1 LVPRVT
7 PFGLLFIFL
16 TIVFT
21 VMGQLLVKKGMLEV
35 GAGPLHASVLVR
47 FAWKT
52 FTNPYVVL
60 GLGSAVV
67 AAVCWTVA
75 ISRSALSVA
84 YPFMALAIVLVLA
97 LSGALFGEIV
107 PLNRWMGVAIVCVGL
122 VVAAGH

>member
-1 LVPRVT
+1 MPRVT
-7 PFGLLFIFL
+7 PSGLLFIFL

-35 GAGPLHASVLVR
+35 GAGPLHASALAR

>member
-1 LVPRVT
+1 MPRVT
-7 PFGLLFIFL
+7 PLGLLFIVL

-21 VMGQLLVKKGMLEV
+21 VIGQLLVKKGMLEV
-35 GAGPLHASVLVR
+35 GAGPLGPLHLSLLAR

-75 ISRSALSVA
+75 VSRSALSVA

-107 PLNRWMGVAIVCVGL
+107 PLN
-122 VVAAGH
+122 